1 MNNETIL
8 KKVSYLETFQV
19 DDFINQLLSTSDAIS
34 VGFLNQHGYNLVVNS
49 PSIKADFLSLDYILR
64 DGIGIKLACKLS
76 KINPGANLNGTD
88 LIPRIIE
95 QSQAYSQPVN
105 YLCYG
110 TIEPWLSRGASKL
123 FKQSPFNCLDGF
135 QNDDDYLE
143 HFRAHLD
150 KSALN
155 IVVLAMGMPKQE
167 RIAKMLTQTI
177 GARVLVICGGAILDF
192 QAQRVSR
199 APEFYQKNG
208 LEWVYRLLKEPK
220 RMFSRYV
227 IGIPIFFA
235 NVAMKK

>member
-8 KKVSYLETFQV
+8 DKVSYLEAFQV
-19 DDFINQLLSTSDAIS
+19 DDFINQLLSTPDAIS
-34 VGFLNQHGYNLVVNS
+34 VGFLNQHGYNLVAKS
-49 PSIKADFLSLDYILR
+49 PVIKADFLALDYILR
-64 DGIGIKLACKLS
+64 DGIGIKIACKLS
-76 KINPGANLNGTD
+76 QIKPGENLNGTD

-95 QSQAYSQPVN
+95 CSQIHSQTVK

-110 TIEPWLSRGASKL
+110 TIEPWLSKGASKL
-123 FKQSPFNCLDGF
+123 FKQHPFDSLDGF

-143 HFRAHLD
+143 HFRTHLD

-167 RIAKMLTQTI
+167 RIAKMLTQI
-177 GARVLVICGGAILDF
+177 VGVRVLVICGGAILDF
-192 QAQRVSR
+192 QAERVSR